1 MGCIGKEHLSKEDAR
16 EIGQRDQAE
25 GPVGTK
31 VMRQECT
38 WWERKSRMWPEWS
51 RGAIRREASNGLDVG
66 MRGRR
71 ITDDTKIFDLGHWE
85 DIIHWDG
92 EEQVSGGGKGV
103 EGRYQELCFRH
114 DEFVLLDIL
123 VETSG
128 RLLDRRAWSSREF
141 VCKTLGWELW
151 RTERIKLNSSTPT
164 SVEVSLGSGSEFRR
178 ATHNRGTPLEGS
190 SCQLPWG
197 LKAGEHNPSSPWLH

>member
-1 MGCIGKEHLSKEDAR
+1 
-16 EIGQRDQAE
+16 
-25 GPVGTK
+25 
-31 VMRQECT
+31 MRQACT
-38 WWERKSRMWPEWS
+38 WWERKSRTWLEWS
-51 RGAIRREASNGLDVG
+51 RGAIRRGASNGLNVG

-71 ITDDTKIFDLGHWE
+71 IADIKIFDLGHWK

-103 EGRYQELCFRH
+103 GSKYQEFCFGH

-128 RLLDRRAWSSREF
+128 RLLDRWAWSSGEF

-151 RTERIKLNSSTPT
+151 WTERRIKLNSSTPT
-164 SVEVSLGSGSEFRR
+164 SVQVSLDSGSEYRR
-178 ATHNRGTPLEGS
+178 ATHKRGTPLEGS

-197 LKAGEHNPSSPWLH
+197 LKAGEHNPSSPRLY